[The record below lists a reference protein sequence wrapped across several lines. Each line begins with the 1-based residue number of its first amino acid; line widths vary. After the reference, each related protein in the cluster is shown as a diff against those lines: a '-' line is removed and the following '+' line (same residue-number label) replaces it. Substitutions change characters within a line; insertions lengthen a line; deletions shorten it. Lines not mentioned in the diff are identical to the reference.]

1 MLLGSHTVIFH
12 HNYKKERNG
21 AITTSLVQ
29 GFSNHQASCHNI
41 WKGVVEI
48 SISCAFLFQVMSVE
62 SSQHSESL
70 NSSTDSTASSSSSG
84 LEVLSKVC
92 AAAMAVEQNM
102 DTTEPMDTSSSGGGS
117 NNSSIRR
124 SPSFKER
131 IHPKFRK
138 NSTPGTT

>member
-1 MLLGSHTVIFH
+1 M
-12 HNYKKERNG
+12 
-21 AITTSLVQ
+21 
-29 GFSNHQASCHNI
+29 GF
-41 WKGVVEI
+41 
-48 SISCAFLFQVMSVE
+48 FLFQVMSVE

-70 NSSTDSTASSSSSG
+70 NSSTDSTASSSSG

-92 AAAMAVEQNM
+92 AAAMAVEQNNSM
-102 DTTEPMDTSSSGGGS
+102 DTAEPMGTSSSGSGGS

-138 NSTPGTT
+138 NSTPGT

>member
-1 MLLGSHTVIFH
+1 
-12 HNYKKERNG
+12 
-21 AITTSLVQ
+21 
-29 GFSNHQASCHNI
+29 
-41 WKGVVEI
+41 
-48 SISCAFLFQVMSVE
+48 MSVE

-92 AAAMAVEQNM
+92 AAAMAVEQQNNSM
-102 DTTEPMDTSSSGGGS
+102 DTAEPMDTSSGS

>member
-1 MLLGSHTVIFH
+1 
-12 HNYKKERNG
+12 
-21 AITTSLVQ
+21 
-29 GFSNHQASCHNI
+29 
-41 WKGVVEI
+41 
-48 SISCAFLFQVMSVE
+48 MSVE
-62 SSQHSESL
+62 SRRHSECL
-70 NSSTDSTASSSSSG
+70 NSSTDSTASSSSG

-92 AAAMAVEQNM
+92 AAAMAVEQNNSM
-102 DTTEPMDTSSSGGGS
+102 DTTEPMDTSSGS